1 MPRPGRGLAFRR
13 HEQPDS
19 LDHGSLPRTGPGPG
33 GRPGPGGLRPH
44 HRRAGPGRA
53 GRSRGGAACGRPVR
67 SPSFPG
73 DVTDPA
79 HRAALVAA
87 AGDRLD
93 LLVNNAGTLG
103 ASPLPALA
111 DYPPDELRA
120 AFEVNVIA
128 PIALTQ
134 LALPL
139 LRASGGAVLNV
150 TSDAAVE
157 AYAGWGGYGAAKAA
171 LEQASNVLAAEE
183 LAVRV
188 WWADPGDLRTDMHQ
202 LAFPGEDISDRPEP
216 AVGRPGVRPARHR
229 TAAERPVPGGAP
241 AAGDVVTAERRPLA
255 GVHPAARAGG
265 ARPARGARPG
275 PRRRAAAGQPHR
287 LRRDQPPPLPRA
299 AAACCYPVTCSW
311 STPARRCPPRSGS
324 PPSSRCTSPARVRTD
339 HGWSS
344 CASSENKTSRT
355 ERGRLPP
362 VSPSPCPA
370 GRS

>member
-1 MPRPGRGLAFRR
+1 MNDTPTAMITGASRGL
-13 HEQPDS
+13 
-19 LDHGSLPRTGPGPG
+19 
-33 GRPGPGGLRPH
+33 
-44 HRRAGPGRA
+44 GRA
-53 GRSRGGAACGRPVR
+53 LAAGLAREGFALIIDARDAAGLDAAAEAIRAAGGTVTAIA
-67 SPSFPG
+67 G

-79 HRAALVAA
+79 HRAALRQAADA
-87 AGDRLD
+87 AGRLD

-134 LALPL
+134 LLLPL

-183 LAVRV
+183 LALRV

-216 AVGRPGVRPARHR
+216 ESVVPAFVRLISQRLPSGRY
-229 TAAERPVPGGAP
+229 
-241 AAGDVVTAERRPLA
+241 
-255 GVHPAARAGG
+255 
-265 ARPARGARPG
+265 
-275 PRRRAAAGQPHR
+275 RAAH
-287 LRRDQPPPLPRA
+287 LM
-299 AAACCYPVTCSW
+299 
-311 STPARRCPPRSGS
+311 
-324 PPSSRCTSPARVRTD
+324 
-339 HGWSS
+339 
-344 CASSENKTSRT
+344 
-355 ERGRLPP
+355 
-362 VSPSPCPA
+362 PA
-370 GRS
+370 GHSG

>member
-1 MPRPGRGLAFRR
+1 MNNPTALITGASRGLGLALAAGLARAGFDLIIDARDQAALDAAAGALRAASPAAQRPG
-13 HEQPDS
+13 S
-19 LDHGSLPRTGPGPG
+19 
-33 GRPGPGGLRPH
+33 
-44 HRRAGPGRA
+44 RA
-53 GRSRGGAACGRPVR
+53 VTVI
-67 SPSFPG
+67 PG
-73 DVTDPA
+73 DITDPA
-79 HRAALVAA
+79 HRAALITA

-103 ASPLPALA
+103 VSPLPALA
-111 DYPPDELRA
+111 DYPVAELRA

-216 AVGRPGVRPARHR
+216 AAVVPAFVRLVTERLPSGRY
-229 TAAERPVPGGAP
+229 
-241 AAGDVVTAERRPLA
+241 
-255 GVHPAARAGG
+255 
-265 ARPARGARPG
+265 
-275 PRRRAAAGQPHR
+275 RAAH
-287 LRRDQPPPLPRA
+287 LL
-299 AAACCYPVTCSW
+299 PVTS
-311 STPARRCPPRSGS
+311 
-324 PPSSRCTSPARVRTD
+324 
-339 HGWSS
+339 
-344 CASSENKTSRT
+344 
-355 ERGRLPP
+355 
-362 VSPSPCPA
+362 
-370 GRS
+370 